1 MDSGLDAMPTPYQGN
16 AMDEIR
22 RAAEA
27 ADRVDV
33 LQVPGGQVA
42 GMLSEEKSARPARE
56 IVERMAREAAE
67 ILNDMRSRY
76 VGA

>member
-16 AMDEIR
+16 AMDEVR

-27 ADRVDV
+27 ADRVD
-33 LQVPGGQVA
+33 LLHVPGGQVA
-42 GMLSEEKSARPARE
+42 GMLSEERNNVPARE
-56 IVERMAREAAE
+56 IVERMVSEASQ